1 MNMPEQ
7 FPTQEQIAKR
17 AHQFYLE
24 RGGSHGK
31 DKEDWLQAELQL
43 TMEMYLEQAAR
54 PPIKRGKLIPA
65 QVDPLLSPDQQQE
78 SKLTTEVE
86 KGS

>member
-1 MNMPEQ
+1 MTMQEQ
-7 FPTQEQIAKR
+7 FPTQEQIARR

-24 RGGSHGK
+24 RGASHGK
-31 DKEDWLQAELQL
+31 DMDDWLQAELQL
-43 TMEMYLEQAAR
+43 TMELYLEQAAR
-54 PPIKRGKLIPA
+54 PPVRRVKLIPA

>member
-1 MNMPEQ
+1 MPQ
-7 FPTQEQIAKR
+7 QLPTQEQIAKR
-17 AHQFYLE
+17 AHELYLE
-24 RGGSHGK
+24 RGCSHGK
-31 DKEDWLQAELQL
+31 DKEDWMRAELQL
-43 TMEMYLEQAAR
+43 TMEMYLEQASR

-65 QVDPLLSPDQQQE
+65 QVDPQLSLEQQQE